1 MKKIFAFA
9 CIIGLAACSHGSD
22 LKETLGL
29 NRKGPDEFAVV
40 SRPALSVPPEFNLT
54 PPKQGADS
62 LISASTV
69 SASEQAH
76 GVVLGN
82 PTSSTKAATAVPLV
96 ASGNLPSGA
105 DSQLLSNAG
114 ADKAKPDI
122 RSQIAE
128 DSLNGKTVAS
138 SPYLLGNKKDDPIVD
153 SKKEVDRI
161 KQNKDQNQP
170 ITGDDTPTIAPK
182 SKGIFG
188 DWF

>member
-9 CIIGLAACSHGSD
+9 CIIGLTACGSSGD

-62 LISASTV
+62 LISAATV
-69 SASEQAH
+69 SAQEQAH
-76 GVVLGN
+76 EKVLGN
-82 PTSSTKAATAVPLV
+82 PTSSTRAATAVPV
-96 ASGNLPSGA
+96 IASGNLPSGA

-114 ADKAKPDI
+114 ANKAQPDI
-122 RSQIAE
+122 RSQIAQ
-128 DSLNGKTVAS
+128 DALNGKTVAS
-138 SPYLLGNKKDDPIVD
+138 TPYLLGNKNDDPIVD
-153 SKKEVDRI
+153 PKKEADRI

-170 ITGDDTPTIAPK
+170 VTGVDTPTIAPK

>member
-1 MKKIFAFA
+1 MKKIFAFI
-9 CIIGLAACSHGSD
+9 CIIGLTACGNGGS

-62 LISASTV
+62 LNSVSTV

-76 GVVLGN
+76 GTVLGN
-82 PTSSTKAATAVPLV
+82 PVSSLRSATAVPVV

-128 DSLNGKTVAS
+128 DALNGKTVEN

-153 SKKEVDRI
+153 SKKEADRI
-161 KQNKDQNQP
+161 KQNKEQNQP
-170 ITGDDTPTIAPK
+170 VTGGDTPTIAPQ
-182 SKGIFG
+182 SKGILG